1 VSCHKKKNTAKQ
13 IKERKGFGMLR
24 KSVVKLTLYIL
35 ITSDVLFAEQ
45 SGSAG
50 FR

>member
-13 IKERKGFGMLR
+13 IKGRKGFGMLR
-24 KSVVKLTLYIL
+24 KSVVKLTYIL

-45 SGSAG
+45 SDSAG